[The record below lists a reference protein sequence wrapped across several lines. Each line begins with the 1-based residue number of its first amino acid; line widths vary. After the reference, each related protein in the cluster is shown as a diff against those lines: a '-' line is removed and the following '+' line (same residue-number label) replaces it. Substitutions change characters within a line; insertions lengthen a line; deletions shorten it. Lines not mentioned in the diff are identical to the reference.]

1 MGVLGKY
8 KNHIFDSETS
18 YGISGIKN
26 IRQKNPREIIVFA
39 TGCFD
44 IAHSGHPLFIEQM
57 RREGEK
63 LAMKNQSVLV
73 VIGLGKDSVIK
84 KLKGNKRPVNPELN
98 RAYLLASYKEVDYV
112 ILDNSEVDNN
122 KIDFEKTLSLLR
134 PDIFVLNDDDSSIDT
149 KRKLCESS
157 GITFKMVKRIVP
169 DFLEPTSSS
178 QIIEKIIR

>member
-1 MGVLGKY
+1 MIEQGFLEIFPALCIKSQNRCTFYNFPFFKIFKGKKTPRPFFGVLLIAITFCINVSYQHMGVLGKY

-84 KLKGNKRPVNPELN
+84 KLKGNKDR
-98 RAYLLASYKEVDYV
+98 
-112 ILDNSEVDNN
+112 
-122 KIDFEKTLSLLR
+122 
-134 PDIFVLNDDDSSIDT
+134 
-149 KRKLCESS
+149 
-157 GITFKMVKRIVP
+157 
-169 DFLEPTSSS
+169 
-178 QIIEKIIR
+178 